1 MFISLLQSNGVM
13 IITNRSEVPRLD
25 VFVSRVK
32 NAKASILIALNTEF
46 SLIDGLG
53 ILEMLLGVNDIGIK
67 SPWIGVDVWLLLS
80 LSWFA
85 GEIENVL
92 IVLSGVSITLW
103 PELSPVGFLVLHKV
117 ILVNTTDESRMAD
130 SMMMV
135 VASISS
141 GDCCNNNEAKG

>member
-32 NAKASILIALNTEF
+32 NTEASILIALDTEF

-53 ILEMLLGVNDIGIK
+53 VLEMLLRVNDIGIK

-85 GEIENVL
+85 GEVEDVF
-92 IVLSGVSITLW
+92 IVFSGVSITLW
-103 PELSPVGFLVLHKV
+103 PELSLVGFLVLHKV
-117 ILVNTTDESRMAD
+117 ILVNTTDES
-130 SMMMV
+130 
-135 VASISS
+135 
-141 GDCCNNNEAKG
+141 